1 MFVLSC
7 GKQFGVNVLA
17 ADGMWPKSP
26 LARLCAQ
33 PAQQAISSFCA
44 LCSPTRRRLLTAG
57 PRDPRARVQRW
68 SQHNRLIRGE
78 DLGDAIVDPK
88 EWPVDIDQRPL
99 FLRYG
104 PSGDMIPNPLWEP
117 TAPEQVVE
125 HLLIAARGGSTGDER
140 SWFTGR
146 TAEVD
151 HVVAWIREGTPGMR
165 VVTGSAGTGKSA
177 IIGRVVSLSN
187 PAERARLVGE
197 GGWGIHGDPGERSV
211 HANIHARGLT
221 VDQAASA
228 SHTCTWTVT
237 RSSQWSRRA
246 APTATRRSAPRR
258 HLTGD
263 RRAPGGL
270 PTT

>member
-1 MFVLSC
+1 MAWTPPAPGARSRLPRRRLLLLATGQRSFGFSC
-7 GKQFGVNVLA
+7 VCPFLWQAVRCERACSRRVCGR
-17 ADGMWPKSP
+17 SRP

-117 TAPEQVVE
+117 TAPEQ
-125 HLLIAARGGSTGDER
+125 GWST
-140 SWFTGR
+140 S
-146 TAEVD
+146 
-151 HVVAWIREGTPGMR
+151 
-165 VVTGSAGTGKSA
+165 
-177 IIGRVVSLSN
+177 
-187 PAERARLVGE
+187 
-197 GGWGIHGDPGERSV
+197 
-211 HANIHARGLT
+211 
-221 VDQAASA
+221 
-228 SHTCTWTVT
+228 
-237 RSSQWSRRA
+237 
-246 APTATRRSAPRR
+246 
-258 HLTGD
+258 
-263 RRAPGGL
+263 
-270 PTT
+270 